1 MSYIE
6 TMKKRISVRTYTGEA
21 IPKDVMQKVRKI
33 IEDTNNPFGAEV
45 RFNLLESDNTEGKLG
60 TYGFI
65 RGPKVFIA
73 GCLKKGDK
81 DLEGYGYA
89 FEKVILDLT
98 ELGLGTC
105 WLGGTFKR
113 GTFAKSAQLNE
124 DEYLP
129 AATPIGYAKEKKS
142 LTERIVAAS
151 AGARK
156 RIDFSELFFDG
167 DFSTPLK
174 LDDSDLKT
182 CLEMVRIAPSA
193 SNKQPWRV
201 LKQGEN
207 LHFYLAET
215 KNYTGNKAFG
225 FCMQKIDLG
234 IAACHFEL
242 AAKELGLN
250 GAIKINDPKI
260 ETKFEYLF
268 TWEGVQ

>member
-21 IPKDVMQKVRKI
+21 IPEDVMQKVRKI
-33 IEDTNNPFGAEV
+33 LERTDNPFGVKV
-45 RFNLLESDNTEGKLG
+45 RFSLLERDNSEGRLG

-73 GCLKKGDK
+73 GSLKECKN

-98 ELGLGTC
+98 ELSLGTC

-113 GTFAKSAQLNE
+113 GTFAKSIKLRE
-124 DEYLP
+124 GEYLP
-129 AATPIGYAKEKKS
+129 AATPIGYARQKKS
-142 LTERIVAAS
+142 LAERIVAAS

-156 RIDFSELFFDG
+156 RIAFSELFFDG
-167 DFSTPLK
+167 DFNTPLET
-174 LDDSDLKT
+174 DDQNLKT

-201 LKQGEN
+201 VKQDES
-207 LHFYLAET
+207 LHFYLAKT
-215 KNYTGNKAFG
+215 KNYIGNKSFG

-242 AAKELGLN
+242 AAKELGLK
-250 GAIKINDPKI
+250 GAITINNPKI
-260 ETKFEYLF
+260 DTDYEYSF
-268 TWEGVQ
+268 SWEGVQ